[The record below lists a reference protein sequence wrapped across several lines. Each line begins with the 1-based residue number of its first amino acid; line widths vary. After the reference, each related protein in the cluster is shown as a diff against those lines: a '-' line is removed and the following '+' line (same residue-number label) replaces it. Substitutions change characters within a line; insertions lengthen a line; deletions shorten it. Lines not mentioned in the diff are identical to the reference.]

1 MRRPQGLAAAMALA
15 ATVVAAAVA
24 TLFALLLVA
33 ILSYRHAS
41 ITARHAQQ
49 SIASASSLETLA
61 LDMETGLRG
70 FVITGDKRSLA
81 PWQNA
86 RAAYR
91 GQMRNVLRL
100 AGDSPAQERHAKVI
114 QALLNAYVRD
124 FSLRL
129 GGFMRR
135 NPAIAREVV
144 REGLG
149 LRQLDKVRAQFD
161 SFIASERK
169 LADQRD
175 HRARRTGR
183 MAIFLGGGSLALA
196 VLLVVLFAAYLARRV
211 ARPIRITAGA
221 AGRLADGDLSSRLPV
236 GGVAEVGDL
245 QRSFNRMAASLERG
259 RRELEEQNRKLRESE
274 RVKSELVSSVSHE
287 LRTPLASILGF
298 SDLMLQRD
306 LEPSDRRRYLELVR
320 AEAGRL
326 AALLNDLL
334 DLQRIEEGAMVL
346 AREEIDLRDLLES
359 QIVLYS
365 AQSEKHRLELDADE
379 PCTVEADRNRLAQV
393 VGNLLSNAI
402 KYSPEGGVV
411 VMAAKQ
417 AGSRVRVSVRDAGM
431 GIPEPQQRQIFTK
444 FFRGEVGRR
453 LGIGGTGLGLTLS
466 REIVEAHGGRMGFA
480 SREGQGSTFW
490 FDLPLVSV
498 EGSAHRS
505 AEVSDS
511 RRSGAGQ

>member
-1 MRRPQGLAAAMALA
+1 
-15 ATVVAAAVA
+15 
-24 TLFALLLVA
+24 
-33 ILSYRHAS
+33 
-41 ITARHAQQ
+41 
-49 SIASASSLETLA
+49 
-61 LDMETGLRG
+61 
-70 FVITGDKRSLA
+70 
-81 PWQNA
+81 
-86 RAAYR
+86 
-91 GQMRNVLRL
+91 
-100 AGDSPAQERHAKVI
+100 
-114 QALLNAYVRD
+114 
-124 FSLRL
+124 
-129 GGFMRR
+129 
-135 NPAIAREVV
+135 
-144 REGLG
+144 
-149 LRQLDKVRAQFD
+149 
-161 SFIASERK
+161 
-169 LADQRD
+169 
-175 HRARRTGR
+175 
-183 MAIFLGGGSLALA
+183 
-196 VLLVVLFAAYLARRV
+196 
-211 ARPIRITAGA
+211 
-221 AGRLADGDLSSRLPV
+221 
-236 GGVAEVGDL
+236 
-245 QRSFNRMAASLERG
+245 
-259 RRELEEQNRKLRESE
+259 
-274 RVKSELVSSVSHE
+274 
-287 LRTPLASILGF
+287 
-298 SDLMLQRD
+298 
-306 LEPSDRRRYLELVR
+306 
-320 AEAGRL
+320 
-326 AALLNDLL
+326 
-334 DLQRIEEGAMVL
+334 MVL